1 MFEMLSNPQK
11 IPKKKKKKQLLSGY
25 TIGVNCQQTLD
36 LALDVILQKESLAQF
51 LEILASLMISV
62 ARVGQLYV

>member
-1 MFEMLSNPQK
+1 MLSNPQK
-11 IPKKKKKKQLLSGY
+11 KKLLSGY

-36 LALDVILQKESLAQF
+36 LALDVVLQKESLAQF

-62 ARVGQLYV
+62 ARVGQLCV

>member
-1 MFEMLSNPQK
+1 MLSNPQK
-11 IPKKKKKKQLLSGY
+11 IPKNPPKKTSNLLSGY
-25 TIGVNCQQTLD
+25 TIGVNCQQTLA
-36 LALDVILQKESLAQF
+36 LALDVVLQKESLAQF